1 MRAVVAIVIGVQPG
15 EGGGRNSDWGAG
27 RVMVMRIVV
36 VTVVVMVLVWW

>member
-15 EGGGRNSDWGAG
+15 EGAGRNSDWGAG